1 MNSVLELLREN
12 ARLTPAE
19 IAARIGLTQ
28 TDVEETIDRLEMEG
42 YILGYTVIVDTDKLR
57 GQQGVTAFIE
67 VKISPDSG
75 GFDRMAHRISQYDQV
90 RSCFLMS
97 GGYDLAVVV
106 EGADLYEVA
115 TFVAEKLAPLAGV
128 LSTATHFQ
136 LRTYKRDGHQLNPPT
151 DRERLPVSP

>member
-1 MNSVLELLREN
+1 MNSVLDILREN

-19 IAARIGLTQ
+19 IASRLGLKEAE
-28 TDVEETIDRLEMEG
+28 VAETINRLEMEG
-42 YILGYTVIVDTDKLR
+42 LILGYTVIVDNDKAR
-57 GQQGVTAFIE
+57 GHQGVTAFIE

-75 GFDRMAHRISQYDQV
+75 GFDRLARRISQYDQV

-97 GGYDLAVVV
+97 GGYDLSVVV

-115 TFVAEKLAPLAGV
+115 TFVAEKLAPLDGV

-136 LRTYKRDGHQLNPPT
+136 LRTYKRDGHVLNPQSE
-151 DRERLPVSP
+151 RERLPVSP